1 MKLRFE
7 QGMEF
12 EDVAI
17 YDLLRRARRLLL
29 LRLLCQVG
37 VHGLFG
43 LSFLYSLCPCWRLP
57 VGITDIF
64 LTYPEGLLLI
74 NPWPSTTRSSR
85 ICEPKPGL
93 VAATLWVQEKLRV
106 GHRSSRAGSF
116 PAARTTAAAPT
127 SGRPRRPT
135 RTPLSWWVFTSG
147 RRHYRRGAGGD
158 APLAGHAER
167 DVHEAQERRAE
178 RRAGGGGCR
187 RAARRRAASVG
198 RQRLPLRGAQQAAR
212 NATTSPPSL

>member
-74 NPWPSTTRSSR
+74 NPWPSTTRSSSGPP
-85 ICEPKPGL
+85 EQPSWELPGS
-93 VAATLWVQEKLRV
+93 A
-106 GHRSSRAGSF
+106 
-116 PAARTTAAAPT
+116 
-127 SGRPRRPT
+127 
-135 RTPLSWWVFTSG
+135 
-147 RRHYRRGAGGD
+147 HY
-158 APLAGHAER
+158 
-167 DVHEAQERRAE
+167 
-178 RRAGGGGCR
+178 GGGTDER
-187 RAARRRAASVG
+187 EAEATNEDAS
-198 RQRLPLRGAQQAAR
+198 
-212 NATTSPPSL
+212 